1 MRIYSWEDNKLEE
14 TSIEALKDGYKK
26 KLWFDITDTNVEDL
40 EHVAEALRVPRNTLI
55 GKLSSNYPHVDSYPD
70 YTKVFIWH
78 LNKENP
84 SKDITGQMGPVIVFT
99 NGQSVVTISHA
110 WTRMSEA
117 IASGYSLPRFS
128 KVSPITRVIYLA
140 LDHSLETYEHYV
152 DVYEAKSERLE
163 DHYPPW
169 QKHAYM
175 EAFEVQR
182 ETSSLLRLLR
192 HLSHLAESLVDD
204 HTELGILE
212 EEKRLFDLILERVTG
227 AVETTEVTHETM
239 RDLIGIHMDTLS
251 NDMSKTMRL
260 IAALTIIIG
269 VPSLITNL
277 LSINLT
283 QNILGAS
290 PIVEIVISVSAMAL
304 LGVFFYF
311 KGWLKIE

>member
-1 MRIYSWEDNKLEE
+1 MKICFWGDNKLEE
-14 TSIEALKDGYKK
+14 TSIEALKAGYKR
-26 KLWFDITDTNVEDL
+26 KLWFDITDTSVEDL
-40 EHVAEALRVPRNTLI
+40 ELVAEALHIPRNTLI

-78 LNKENP
+78 LNTEKHD
-84 SKDITGQMGPVIVFT
+84 KDITEHMGPVIIFT
-99 NGQSVVTISHA
+99 NGQSVVTISHT
-110 WTRMSEA
+110 WTRTSEA
-117 IASGYSLPRFS
+117 VASGYSLPRFS
-128 KVSPITRVIYLA
+128 KVSPIARVIYLA

-152 DVYEAKSERLE
+152 DFYEAKSERLE
-163 DHYPPW
+163 EHYPPW
-169 QKHAYM
+169 QKNAYM

-192 HLSHLAESLVDD
+192 HISHLAESLIDD

-212 EEKRLFDLILERVTG
+212 EEKRLFDLIFERVTG
-227 AVETTEVTHETM
+227 AMETTEITHETM

-251 NDMSKTMRL
+251 NEMSKTMRL

-269 VPSLITNL
+269 VPSLITSL

-311 KGWLKIE
+311 KGWLKID